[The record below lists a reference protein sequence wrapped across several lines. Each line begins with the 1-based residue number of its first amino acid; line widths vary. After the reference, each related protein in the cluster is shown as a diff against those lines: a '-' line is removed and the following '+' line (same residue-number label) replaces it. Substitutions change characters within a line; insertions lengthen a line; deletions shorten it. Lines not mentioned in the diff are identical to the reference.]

1 MQLGISKFLGCKGNI
16 SYAPQQLPGVPQEF
30 GDPQQPPPGIPPN
43 CGDELV
49 VLWADI
55 SFVSSVLA
63 QDLHCNVSSSL
74 KMMNSLTA
82 PHLLHLYS

>member
-1 MQLGISKFLGCKGNI
+1 MQRKKTVADF
-16 SYAPQQLPGVPQEF
+16 SYPLKQLPGVPQEL
-30 GDPQQPPPGIPPN
+30 GEPQQPPLGISPN

-63 QDLHCNVSSSL
+63 QDLHCNLSSSA
-74 KMMNSLTA
+74 KTMNSLMT
-82 PHLLHLYS
+82 PHFSHLYS